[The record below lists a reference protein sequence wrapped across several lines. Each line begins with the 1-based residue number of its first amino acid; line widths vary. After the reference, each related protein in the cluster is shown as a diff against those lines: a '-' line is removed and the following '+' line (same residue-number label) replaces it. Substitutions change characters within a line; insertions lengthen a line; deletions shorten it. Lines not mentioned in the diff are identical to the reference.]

1 MSWGGDGH
9 HRSPSL
15 AEPLLP
21 RISGRAPSKADTTSA
36 CTRFGAL
43 VLTLLFLAGSC
54 LFLPSA
60 SGQPLPEEPDRLRM
74 DIAEMSPRLLTT
86 DSTTLTVRGR
96 LTNVGDRRISDLKAR
111 VQLGQVRSDERQLAE
126 SLAEPPPAELSMSRF
141 TEVVDELAPGE
152 SAPLALE
159 VPLNGAADGLEVV
172 RPGVY
177 PLLVNVNGTPE
188 YGGTARLAE
197 LNMMLPVLGVPGG
210 STGSGEYLP
219 DQPRRLSV
227 LWPIAAT
234 EPQVVAAPLG
244 GPLVLA
250 NDALADA
257 LAPGGRLDA
266 LVSAADQARDDPRV
280 FGSLCFAVDPDL
292 LQTVEAMAGGYRVR
306 TPRGTIEGTG
316 AAAASRWL
324 DSLRALVDG
333 KCVIQLPFAD
343 ADLAAVSAIRDSAPG
358 LTATAVGNAATVT
371 RILNVKPVD
380 GVLWPDGRLN
390 DDALE
395 DLSGAGVNTLIVDP
409 DRLPD
414 DTTDGSAPE
423 LAGTGIRA
431 QPYDALLARSLTGS
445 GAANTLNPVME
456 PDIAVQNGLAV
467 LAMRAG
473 LNQRETGSGPV
484 LLAPPHQWTASAAE
498 LDTLLQTLGD
508 FAGSGRVEPV
518 QLQELLATRTTGDA
532 GMVRPARD
540 VPTEPSGQVLGRMRD
555 IDAITTDLGRAM
567 SVDATAQVE
576 PAQVLQPLRNGLLRA
591 SSSAWRTTQQRD
603 QAMLVAREQ
612 LDTLRGRVTA
622 VTPNRPIQLASGSS
636 PLPVLLSSELPVAI
650 TVQINLSNAAGLRPE
665 DVPDVVIAANSKV
678 NRRIPAEAQRAG
690 KFNVYVSLSTP
701 GGTELGPPAR
711 FELISNEY
719 GVITVIVTATAGGA
733 LLLLAGRRI
742 YRRIRAEKRAGASGT

>member
-1 MSWGGDGH
+1 MTVP
-9 HRSPSL
+9 PST
-15 AEPLLP
+15 AG
-21 RISGRAPSKADTTSA
+21 I
-36 CTRFGAL
+36 RFGAF

-54 LFLPSA
+54 LFATSA
-60 SGQPLPEEPDRLRM
+60 GGQPLPEEPNRLRM
-74 DIAEMSPRLLTT
+74 DIADMSPRLLTAN
-86 DSTTLTVRGR
+86 STTLTVRGK
-96 LTNVGDRRISDLKAR
+96 LTNVGDRPISDLKAR
-111 VQLGQVRSDERQLAE
+111 VQLGQVQSGARELAE

-141 TEVVDELAPGE
+141 TEVVDELVPGQ

-159 VPLNGAADGLEVV
+159 VPVNGAADGLQIV

-197 LNMMLPVLGVPGG
+197 LNMMLPVLEVPGG
-210 STGSGEYLP
+210 SDGSGQSVP
-219 DQPRRLSV
+219 DQPRRISV

-234 EPQVVAAPLG
+234 EPRVVAAPFG

-250 NDALADA
+250 DDALADA
-257 LAPGGRLDA
+257 LAPGGRLDG
-266 LVSAADQARDDPRV
+266 LVSAAEQSRDDPQV

-343 ADLAAVSAIRDSAPG
+343 ADLAAVSAIRDGAPG
-358 LTATAVGNAATVT
+358 LTATAVDNADTLT
-371 RILNVKPVD
+371 RILKVKPVE
-380 GVLWPDGRLN
+380 GVLWPDGRLGE
-390 DDALE
+390 DALG
-395 DLSGAGVNTLIVDP
+395 DLSRTGVRTLIVDP
-409 DRLPD
+409 ARLPD
-414 DTTDGSAPE
+414 DTANGSAPE
-423 LAGTGIRA
+423 LSGTGIRA
-431 QPYDALLARSLTGS
+431 QPYDALLARALSGS
-445 GAANTLNPVME
+445 GAANTLNPAVE
-456 PDIAVQNGLAV
+456 PDIAAQNGLAV
-467 LAMRAG
+467 LAVRAG
-473 LNQRETGSGPV
+473 LDQRETDPGPV

-498 LDTLLQTLGD
+498 LRTLLQTLGD

-518 QLQELLATRTTGDA
+518 QLQELLATPAA
-532 GMVRPARD
+532 GNTRMVRPARD
-540 VPTEPSGQVLGRMRD
+540 VPTELSGEVLGRMRE
-555 IDAITTDLGRAM
+555 IDAITDDLGQAM

-591 SSSAWRTTQQRD
+591 ASSAWRTTQQRD
-603 QAMLVAREQ
+603 QAVRVAREQ
-612 LDTLRGRVTA
+612 LETLRGRVTA

-701 GGTELGPPAR
+701 GGTQLGPPAR

-719 GVITVIVTATAGGA
+719 GVITIIVTATAGAA

-742 YRRIRAEKRAGASGT
+742 YRRVRAEKRAGTSGS